1 MGEFSSL
8 QIVKAGASARPAASI
23 LVAVALGLLAGC
35 ANRDSITVGSVPDD
49 YRTNHPIVIAEKEE
63 TIDLPVGASDRG
75 ITQSQ
80 QVALDGFLDQYDRS
94 AAPVVTIAV
103 PSGAANDVAAADA
116 AAGMRRFIHSR
127 GIPDSRIAM
136 TSYVSPSV
144 EVSAPIRVSYV
155 AVRAQTNK
163 CGRWPEDILDDPENK
178 HYADFGCSYQNNL
191 AAQVANP
198 ADLIGPRKQTPIDA
212 ENRMTVIDLYRTRGV
227 WKEFRGNSEVS
238 Y

>member
-1 MGEFSSL
+1 
-8 QIVKAGASARPAASI
+8 
-23 LVAVALGLLAGC
+23 
-35 ANRDSITVGSVPDD
+35 
-49 YRTNHPIVIAEKEE
+49 
-63 TIDLPVGASDRG
+63 
-75 ITQSQ
+75 
-80 QVALDGFLDQYDRS
+80 
-94 AAPVVTIAV
+94 
-103 PSGAANDVAAADA
+103 
-116 AAGMRRFIHSR
+116 MRRFIHSR

>member
-1 MGEFSSL
+1 MGESVSFNNA
-8 QIVKAGASARPAASI
+8 KARAHMRPAASI
-23 LVAVALGLLAGC
+23 LVAVAIGLLGGC
-35 ANRDSITVGSVPDD
+35 AKRDSITVGSVPDD

-63 TIDLPVGASDRG
+63 SIDLPVASGDRG

-80 QVALDGFLDQYDRS
+80 KVALDGFLDQYDRS
-94 AAPVVTIAV
+94 ASPIVTIAV
-103 PSGAANDVAAADA
+103 PSGAANDLAAADA
-116 AAGMRRFIHSR
+116 ASGMRRFIHSR
-127 GIPDSRIAM
+127 GVPESRIAM
-136 TSYVSPSV
+136 TSYASPAADV
-144 EVSAPIRVSYV
+144 AAPIRFSYIGM
-155 AVRAQTNK
+155 RAQTNK

-198 ADLIGPRKQTPIDA
+198 ADLIGPRKQSPIDA

-227 WKEFRGNSEVS
+227 WKEFSSNSEVS